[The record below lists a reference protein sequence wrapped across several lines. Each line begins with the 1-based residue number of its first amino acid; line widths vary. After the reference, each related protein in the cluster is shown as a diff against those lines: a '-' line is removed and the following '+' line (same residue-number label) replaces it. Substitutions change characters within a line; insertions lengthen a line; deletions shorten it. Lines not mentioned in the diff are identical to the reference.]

1 MRIEKMKEQVKM
13 MIEEVANPLE
23 IIDTVQRLGLAHH
36 FEDEIQKALKC
47 IYSNN
52 NKCTIM
58 KQSDD
63 LYATALEFRLLRQQ
77 GYDAPQEVFSSFKDE
92 EGNFRASLCDDLKGL
107 VYLYEASYLSVPGE
121 TILEEARDF
130 ASKNILKY
138 LNNIRDSYE
147 QEQII
152 SGEEHVQVMLAR
164 HAMELPLR
172 WRMQSFASKNIL
184 KYLNNIRDSYEQ
196 EQIISGEEH
205 VQVMLARHAMEL
217 PLRWRM
223 QRADCRWFIDV
234 YESSPSMNP
243 TLLHFAKLD
252 FNMVQ
257 AIHQQ
262 DLKHAFSWWKKTG
275 LGEKL
280 GFVRGRPM
288 EVFLWAVGGLY
299 EPQYAYFRRILTRVG
314 ALVTVV
320 DDIYDVYGTFD
331 ELQLFS
337 DAVERWDIDAMDQLP
352 QYMKICFLTL
362 YNSINEIVQEL
373 LVNYGLS
380 VLPYLKREWTNL
392 CKSYL
397 LEAKWY
403 HDGYTP
409 TLEEY
414 LQNGFISISAP
425 LLLVH
430 AYFTVTGQITEE
442 VSKYLEE
449 YPDIIRYSSLI
460 TRLADDLGTS
470 SYEQKRGDN
479 SKSIQCYMHETESS
493 EEEARKYI
501 HYLIGETWKKI
512 NEEQI
517 RNTHLSQTL
526 MKMGIN
532 LARMSQCMYQHGD
545 GFGVQNV
552 ETKNYILS
560 LLVQPICL

>member
-172 WRMQSFASKNIL
+172 WRMQ
-184 KYLNNIRDSYEQ
+184 
-196 EQIISGEEH
+196 
-205 VQVMLARHAMEL
+205 
-217 PLRWRM
+217 
-223 QRADCRWFIDV
+223 RADCRWFIDV

-337 DAVERWDIDAMDQLP
+337 DAVERWDMDAMDQLP
-352 QYMKICFLTL
+352 RYMKICFLAL

-373 LVNYGLS
+373 LVNYGLY